1 MDKAP
6 QISVIIPIFNEE
18 PNIRPLHRKL
28 VEDLSAL
35 GLSWEVIIVDDGSTD
50 LSPDLIDGIAA
61 SDSRFT
67 AIHFRRNFGQTAA
80 FSAGM
85 RQARGEVLIPMDG
98 DLQNDPADIPRLLSK
113 LEEGYDVVS
122 GWRRHRSDAL
132 SKRVPSRLAN
142 WMISAISRVRLHDYG
157 CSLKAYRRE
166 TLEGVRLYGEMH
178 RFIPVY
184 AAMRGARVT
193 EIEVRHHPRKGGK
206 STYGLERTG
215 KVLLDLIVVKFF
227 MTFMSKP
234 IYLFGGLG
242 LLCLG
247 ASMLALLLAAIW
259 QLIPPDSGWS
269 AMTHRDFFQT
279 PLPVLGVALGLA
291 GILMFLQGLVAELVM
306 RTYYESQGKD
316 PYAILRVTKNTP
328 ARAPAETGTRPLC

>member
-1 MDKAP
+1 MNKAP
-6 QISVIIPIFNEE
+6 HLSIIIPILNEE
-18 PNIRPLHRKL
+18 PNIPPLHRKL

-35 GLSWEVIIVDDGSTD
+35 GTSWEVVLVDDGSTD
-50 LSPDLIDGIAA
+50 LSPELIDGIAA
-61 SDSRFT
+61 ADSRFT

-85 RQARGEVLIPMDG
+85 RHARGDVLIPMDG
-98 DLQNDPADIPRLLSK
+98 DLQNDPADIQRLLVK
-113 LEEGYDVVS
+113 LDEGYDVVS

-132 SKRVPSRLAN
+132 SKRLPSRLAN
-142 WMISAISRVRLHDYG
+142 GMISFVTRVKLHDYG

-166 TLEGVRLYGEMH
+166 VLDGVRLYGEMH

-227 MTFMSKP
+227 MTSMNKP

-247 ASMLALLLAAIW
+247 GAALSLLVAAAW
-259 QLIPPDSGWS
+259 QWIPQGS
-269 AMTHRDFFQT
+269 AIVHRDFLQT
-279 PLPVLGVALGLA
+279 PLPVLAVALGVA
-291 GILMFLQGLVAELVM
+291 GILMLLQGLLAEMVM
-306 RTYYESQGKD
+306 RTYYESQGRD
-316 PYAILRVTKNTP
+316 PYVIHRVTRN
-328 ARAPAETGTRPLC
+328 APTHAPVETGIHPPA